1 MGTRQSRGCSIT
13 ITGPGGAA
21 NPRRKDKEMTRY
33 RENLMN
39 QMNSI
44 MDDVTV
50 ELERIIHMA
59 EQEEADYSRED
70 LINDL
75 TRLCNSLC

>member
-1 MGTRQSRGCSIT
+1 
-13 ITGPGGAA
+13 
-21 NPRRKDKEMTRY
+21 
-33 RENLMN
+33 
-39 QMNSI
+39 MNSI